1 MTRIDRGHGP
11 GGVSA
16 RRCAGRWAATL
27 LVLAAFIP
35 AGAVSASPDDAGR
48 AQTKVTIG
56 FLNVEPTMQAVY
68 AQARGFFARQGIEA
82 ELKAFADP
90 SLIPAAVLSGDVQF
104 SAFNIGGLAG
114 LKSRGVPVKLIAA
127 GALYRPEAPTTA
139 LLAAP
144 GKSISR
150 PRDLVGRRIALDARG
165 GIAHVGLLAWLKQN
179 GMSEGDVTIVEFRGF
194 APILGPLRRGQID
207 AAVLPEWYFTRA
219 TQRGSRRIATIFD
232 ATCRT
237 ECLIT
242 AWMARKDINPE
253 LAARFRNAIQA
264 AAVWANQKANREAS
278 AAILARQASIDVSLT
293 RRITRTTFAT
303 RLRPALAQ
311 PWIDAYAQFKLIPE
325 RFPAIDLL
333 K

>member
-1 MTRIDRGHGP
+1 MTAHGCDSAS
-11 GGVSA
+11 VSG
-16 RRCAGRWAATL
+16 RRRAAGWAAG
-27 LVLAAFIP
+27 LAALAALIP
-35 AGAVSASPDDAGR
+35 VGTVSASSAGTSR
-48 AQTKVTIG
+48 TQTRVTIG

-82 ELKAFADP
+82 VLKPFADP

-104 SAFNIGGLAG
+104 SAFNVGGLAG
-114 LKSRGVPVKLIAA
+114 MKARGAPVKLIAS

-139 LLAAP
+139 IVAAP
-144 GKSISR
+144 GKRITR
-150 PRDLVGRRIALDARG
+150 ARDLMGKKIAIDARTT
-165 GIAHVGLLAWLKQN
+165 IAHVGLLAWLKRS
-179 GMSEGDVTIVEFRGF
+179 GMSESDVTLVEFRGF
-194 APILGPLRRGQID
+194 APILGPLRRGQVD

-237 ECLIT
+237 DCLIT
-242 AWMARKDINPE
+242 GWMARKDIDPE

-264 AAVWANQKANREAS
+264 AALWANQKANREAS
-278 AAILARQASIDVSLT
+278 GAILARQASVDIGLV
-293 RRITRTTFAT
+293 RRMARTSFAT

-311 PWIDAYAQFKLIPE
+311 PWIDAYAEFKLIPE
-325 RFPAIDLL
+325 RFPASDLL